1 MLRQAQSQDLDDH
14 SNEGL
19 KLPNRRR
26 DLIGPCG
33 DEMRFCDLGLTSRR
47 IAARQS
53 FMAANSLSL
62 ICVESF
68 RSNSG

>member
-1 MLRQAQSQDLDDH
+1 MLRQAHSQDLDDH

-26 DLIGPCG
+26 DFIGPCG
-33 DEMRFCDLGLTSRR
+33 DEMRSCDLGLTSRR